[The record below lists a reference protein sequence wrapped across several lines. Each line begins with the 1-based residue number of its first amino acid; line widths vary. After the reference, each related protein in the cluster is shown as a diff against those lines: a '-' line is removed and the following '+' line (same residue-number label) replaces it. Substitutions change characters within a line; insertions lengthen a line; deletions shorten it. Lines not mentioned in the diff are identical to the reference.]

1 MVDIRTLEEGDTYR
15 RDADDDLQI
24 VKNRD
29 IHGIWSAPLGV
40 PVLVTQPSGRPF
52 EVQDVMRFV
61 PARLA
66 LRIDSEGGDWAEVV
80 HTPTGMVLRRAHVD
94 ECYEYICENL
104 CESVDQ
110 TERVTGRRL

>member
-15 RDADDDLQI
+15 TNPDDDLQT
-24 VKNRD
+24 VKSRD

-40 PVLVTQPSGRPF
+40 PMCLVTGRSF
-52 EVQDVMRFV
+52 DAQDVTRLV

-80 HTPTGMVLRRAHVD
+80 HAPTGMVLRRAHVD
-94 ECYEYICENL
+94 ECYEYIAENL
-104 CESVDQ
+104 CESIDYS
-110 TERVTGRRL
+110 ERVTGQRR